1 MPGTTYLQC
10 LQAHFLEPDFW
21 PVTLAR
27 TSYEWPVIQVLHTRP
42 RIDNQPWS
50 QSHSRRTFR
59 DNRVMNALR
68 NLAAAAVLGAVVL
81 AQTPRPGESSLELE
95 PSLFVQLPGG
105 KSTPGAVQ
113 LVWIPEPL
121 ERYCLGKTHEQCA
134 SMDFCIRTTTK
145 NVSMCRNL
153 AVDLAHLP
161 AYPPDM
167 RPRRMLS
174 VALYLARMKGWEE
187 LQDYVARAPRDRLE
201 HFSPLARI
209 KAKVTF
215 IRTPEDDDFR
225 VLEILSVPKI

>member
-1 MPGTTYLQC
+1 
-10 LQAHFLEPDFW
+10 
-21 PVTLAR
+21 
-27 TSYEWPVIQVLHTRP
+27 
-42 RIDNQPWS
+42 
-50 QSHSRRTFR
+50 
-59 DNRVMNALR
+59 MNALHYPR
-68 NLAAAAVLGAVVL
+68 NLVAATVLCAVAV
-81 AQTPRPGESSLELE
+81 AQTPRPGDSSLELE

-121 ERYCLGKTHEQCA
+121 EKYCLGKTHEQCA

-145 NVSMCRNL
+145 NVSTCRNL

-161 AYPPDM
+161 TYPPDM

-174 VALYLARMKGWEE
+174 VALIPPTRMKGWEE
-187 LQDYVARAPRDRLE
+187 LQNYVARTAKDRLE

-215 IRTPEDDDFR
+215 TRTPEDDDFR
-225 VLEILSVPKI
+225 VLEILSVPKL

>member
-1 MPGTTYLQC
+1 MISL
-10 LQAHFLEPDFW
+10 HW
-21 PVTLAR
+21 P
-27 TSYEWPVIQVLHTRP
+27 PK
-42 RIDNQPWS
+42 
-50 QSHSRRTFR
+50 
-59 DNRVMNALR
+59 
-68 NLAAAAVLGAVVL
+68 LAAAAVLCVVAT

-105 KSTPGAVQ
+105 KSTPGSVQ

-121 ERYCLGKTHEQCA
+121 EKYCLGKTHDQCA
-134 SMDFCIRTTTK
+134 SMDYCIRTTTK
-145 NVSMCRNL
+145 NVSTCRNL

-174 VALYLARMKGWEE
+174 VVLYVARMKGWEE

-201 HFSPLARI
+201 HFSPQARI

-215 IRTPEDDDFR
+215 TRTPEDDGFR
-225 VLEILSVPKI
+225 VLEILSVPNL

>member
-1 MPGTTYLQC
+1 
-10 LQAHFLEPDFW
+10 
-21 PVTLAR
+21 
-27 TSYEWPVIQVLHTRP
+27 
-42 RIDNQPWS
+42 
-50 QSHSRRTFR
+50 
-59 DNRVMNALR
+59 MNALRCPR
-68 NLAAAAVLGAVVL
+68 NLAAATVLCVVAL

-121 ERYCLGKTHEQCA
+121 EKYCFGRTHEQCA

-145 NVSMCRNL
+145 NVPTCWNL

-174 VALYLARMKGWEE
+174 IALIPPTRMKGWEE
-187 LQDYVARAPRDRLE
+187 LQNFVARTSKDRLE

-215 IRTPEDDDFR
+215 TRTPEDADFR
-225 VLEILSVPKI
+225 VLEILSVPKL

>member
-1 MPGTTYLQC
+1 MKPL
-10 LQAHFLEPDFW
+10 PW
-21 PVTLAR
+21 PR
-27 TSYEWPVIQVLHTRP
+27 K
-42 RIDNQPWS
+42 
-50 QSHSRRTFR
+50 
-59 DNRVMNALR
+59 
-68 NLAAAAVLGAVVL
+68 LAAAAALSVVAL
-81 AQTPRPGESSLELE
+81 AQAPRPGESSVELE

-105 KSTPGAVQ
+105 KSVPGAVQ

-121 ERYCLGKTHEQCA
+121 EKYCLGKTHEQCA

-145 NVSMCRNL
+145 NVSTCRNL

-174 VALYLARMKGWEE
+174 IGLFLARMKGWEE

-201 HFSPLARI
+201 HFSPMARI

-215 IRTPEDDDFR
+215 TRTAEDDDFR
-225 VLEILSVPKI
+225 VLEILSVPKL

>member
-1 MPGTTYLQC
+1 MKSRY
-10 LQAHFLEPDFW
+10 W
-21 PVTLAR
+21 P
-27 TSYEWPVIQVLHTRP
+27 WK
-42 RIDNQPWS
+42 
-50 QSHSRRTFR
+50 
-59 DNRVMNALR
+59 
-68 NLAAAAVLGAVVL
+68 LAAGAVLCVVAM

-105 KSTPGAVQ
+105 KITPGAVQ

-121 ERYCLGKTHEQCA
+121 EKYCFGKTHEQCA

-145 NVSMCRNL
+145 NVSTCRNL

-174 VALYLARMKGWEE
+174 IALIPPTRMKGWDE
-187 LQDYVARAPRDRLE
+187 LQDYLAHAPKDRLE
-201 HFSPLARI
+201 HFSPLGRI

-215 IRTPEDDDFR
+215 SRTPEDDDFR
-225 VLEILSVPKI
+225 VLEILSVPKL

>member
-1 MPGTTYLQC
+1 MK
-10 LQAHFLEPDFW
+10 FLP
-21 PVTLAR
+21 L
-27 TSYEWPVIQVLHTRP
+27 P
-42 RIDNQPWS
+42 RK
-50 QSHSRRTFR
+50 
-59 DNRVMNALR
+59 
-68 NLAAAAVLGAVVL
+68 LAAAAALCVVAL
-81 AQTPRPGESSLELE
+81 AQTPRRAGEMGPELE

-105 KSTPGAVQ
+105 KSPPGAIQ

-121 ERYCLGKTHEQCA
+121 EKYCLGKTHEQCA

-145 NVSMCRNL
+145 NVSTCRNL

-187 LQDYVARAPRDRLE
+187 LQDYIARAPKDRLE

-215 IRTPEDDDFR
+215 TRTPEDDGFR
-225 VLEILSVPKI
+225 VLEILSVPHP